1 MFNIFKFP
9 LSNASLLIKYPFLS
23 GVCLEGWLSPFWTY
37 HKVQY
42 EKNELFTK
50 FNVRKTDSS
59 QKLNIRKMDFLQ
71 KSMSV
76 KRTFHKFQYTDMK
89 SWGGDCKDEQ
99 FFIVCAL
106 ISYC

>member
-59 QKLNIRKMDFLQ
+59 QN
-71 KSMSV
+71 SMQEKQSLY
-76 KRTFHKFQYTDMK
+76 KNQY
-89 SWGGDCKDEQ
+89 Q
-99 FFIVCAL
+99 
-106 ISYC
+106 